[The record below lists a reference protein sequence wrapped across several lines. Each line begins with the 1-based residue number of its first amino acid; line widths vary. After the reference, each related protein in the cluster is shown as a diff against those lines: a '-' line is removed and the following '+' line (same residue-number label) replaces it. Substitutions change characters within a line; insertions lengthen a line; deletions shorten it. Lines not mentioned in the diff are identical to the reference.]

1 MRVVA
6 ILLAAGSS
14 TRFGG
19 EKLLAPWRGRPLY
32 EHALDA
38 LLASPAVAETIVVL
52 QPGFAAPP
60 ARPRC
65 RFVVNP
71 DHAEGMGASLRAGVR
86 AAPGD
91 AEVFLVALADMPRIT
106 PALIASLIACPAVVG
121 KPIVVPVCGGR
132 RGHPVLIRAGLRETL
147 LAVTGDVGARE
158 IIRAHPEWVVELETG
173 DEAVL
178 FDVDLPAD
186 LAAGENGA

>member
-19 EKLLAPWRGRPLY
+19 GKLLAPWRGRPLY
-32 EHALDA
+32 EHALEA
-38 LLASPAVAETIVVL
+38 LLGSPAIVETLVVV
-52 QPGFAAPP
+52 QPGFAVPP

-65 RFVVNP
+65 RFIVNP
-71 DHAEGMGASLRAGVR
+71 HHEEGMGASLRAGVH
-86 AAPGD
+86 AAPAD
-91 AEVFLVALADMPRIT
+91 AGAYLVALADMPRIT
-106 PALIASLIACPAVVG
+106 PPLIAALTACHAAAGTPIA
-121 KPIVVPVCGGR
+121 IPVCGGR
-132 RGHPVLIRAGLRETL
+132 RGHPVMIAAGLREAL

-158 IIRAHPEWVVELETG
+158 IIRAHPEWVAEFETDDAG
-173 DEAVL
+173 VL

-186 LAAGENGA
+186 LAAGEGVA

>member
-14 TRFGG
+14 ARFGG
-19 EKLLAPWRGRPLY
+19 EKLLAPWRGRRLY

-38 LLASPAVAETIVVL
+38 LLAAPDVSETLVIV
-52 QPGFAAPP
+52 QPGFALPP
-60 ARPRC
+60 APPRC

-86 AAPGD
+86 AAPAD
-91 AEVFLVALADMPRIT
+91 AEAYLVALADMPKIT
-106 PALIASLIACPAVVG
+106 PGLIASLVARHAAIG
-121 KPIVVPVCGGR
+121 KPIVVPVCSGR
-132 RGHPVLIRAGLRETL
+132 RGHPVIITAGLRGAL
-147 LAVTGDVGARE
+147 LEVTGDVGARE
-158 IIRAHPEWVVELETG
+158 LIRAHPEWVGEFETD

-178 FDVDLPAD
+178 FDVDRPAD
-186 LAAGENGA
+186 LAAGEDGE

>member
-1 MRVVA
+1 MRVVG

-14 TRFGG
+14 RRFGG
-19 EKLLAPWRGRPLY
+19 RKLLVPWRGRPLY
-32 EHALDA
+32 EHALEA
-38 LLASPAVAETIVVL
+38 LTTSPAIGETLVVV

-71 DHAEGMGASLRAGVR
+71 EHEEGMGSSLRAGVR
-86 AAPGD
+86 AAPPD
-91 AEVFLVALADMPRIT
+91 ADAFLVALADMPRIT
-106 PALIASLIACPAVVG
+106 PALIAALVAHYRQAG
-121 KPIVVPVCGGR
+121 RPIVVPVCRGR
-132 RGHPVLIRAGLRETL
+132 RGHPVLIGAPLREAV
-147 LAVTGDVGARE
+147 LAISGDVGARG
-158 IIRAHPEWVVELETG
+158 IIQAHPECVVPFETE

-186 LAAGENGA
+186 LAAGESGA